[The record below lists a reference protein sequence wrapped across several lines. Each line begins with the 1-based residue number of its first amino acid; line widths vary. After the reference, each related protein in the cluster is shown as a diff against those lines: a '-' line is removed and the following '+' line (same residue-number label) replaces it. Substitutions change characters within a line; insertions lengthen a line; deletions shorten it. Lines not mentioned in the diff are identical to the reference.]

1 MLRKKGG
8 EGSRRASSG
17 PSPRVMKNK
26 PLSIKAIILD
36 MDGVIIDSEPVY
48 RIAWQSAAAELGY
61 EMSDEYYATL
71 LGFTILDGEAAVTRF
86 FGPDF
91 YLPAFRDRWR
101 AIWKRHVETKGIPV
115 KPGLEELLRFL
126 ESRRLPVAVG
136 TSSDAEKVAV
146 SLRAAGLKGR
156 FPCIVSGD
164 QVAKGKPAPDIF
176 LEAAR
181 RLRVAP
187 EFCLVLEDSDAGIR
201 AAAAG
206 GIPAGFI
213 PDLKPPSRTAAALA
227 YRILPSLREALEL
240 IRENLTTS

>member
-1 MLRKKGG
+1 
-8 EGSRRASSG
+8 
-17 PSPRVMKNK
+17 MKNDT
-26 PLSIKAIILD
+26 LTIKAVILD

-61 EMSDEYYATL
+61 EISDEFYATL

-91 YLPAFRDRWR
+91 SLPAFRDRWR
-101 AIWKRHVETKGIPV
+101 ALWKRHVKTKSIPV
-115 KPGLEELLRFL
+115 KPGLGELLQFL
-126 ESRRLPVAVG
+126 DSHRLPVAVG

-146 SLRAAGLKGR
+146 SLRAAGLEGR

-187 EFCLVLEDSDAGIR
+187 EFCLVVEDSDAGIR
-201 AAAAG
+201 AAAAA
-206 GIPAGFI
+206 GISAVFI
-213 PDLKPPSRTAAALA
+213 PDLTPPSPTTMKLA
-227 YRILPSLREALEL
+227 YRILPSLKDVVEL
-240 IRENLTTS
+240 IRKTLMAS